1 METPYLKSF
10 KAFLQ
15 LEKGLSPASIIA
27 YLQDLKKLIEF
38 VEIHELNKGL
48 LQLELNDLQE
58 FITYLNELGLSVNSQ
73 ARIISSL
80 KAFFQY
86 LIIEDVLTED
96 PALLLSAP
104 KLARSLPSVLTHHE
118 IELLIANLDHSKKEG
133 TRNRAILE
141 VLYAC
146 GLRVSELTHL
156 KLSNMYLHI
165 GFIKVIGKGNKE
177 RMIPIG
183 EQAIK
188 HLEYYLLDRK
198 KMTNIKSE
206 SEDIVFLN
214 RRGGQLTRNMI
225 FIIIKELAQKA
236 GIDKK
241 VSPHT
246 FRHTFATHLI
256 EGGANLRIVQDLLGH
271 KSIVTTEIYTH
282 LDMSYLKE
290 TIQRFHPR
298 HQKES

>member
-1 METPYLKSF
+1 MESPYVKSF

-27 YLQDLKKLIEF
+27 YLQDLRKLIEF
-38 VEIHELNKGL
+38 VAIHELNKGL
-48 LQLELNDLQE
+48 LELTLNDLQA
-58 FITYLNELGLSVNSQ
+58 FITYLNELGLSINSQ
-73 ARIISSL
+73 ARIISSM
-80 KAFFQY
+80 KAFFRY
-86 LIIEDVLTED
+86 LIIEDVLQED
-96 PALLLSAP
+96 PAILLSAP

-118 IELLIANLDHSKKEG
+118 IELMITNLDHSKKEG

-141 VLYAC
+141 TLYAC
-146 GLRVSELTHL
+146 GLRVSELTNI

-183 EQAIK
+183 DQAIK
-188 HLEYYLLDRK
+188 YLEFYLLDRN
-198 KMTNIKSE
+198 KMSNIKTE

-225 FIIIKELAQKA
+225 FIIIKELAKKA
-236 GIDKK
+236 GIEKK

-256 EGGANLRIVQDLLGH
+256 EGGANLRVVQDLLGH
-271 KSIVTTEIYTH
+271 KSITTTEIYTH

-290 TIQRFHPR
+290 TIQLFHPR
-298 HQKES
+298 HQKE